1 MAGRVSVFWLK
12 QQNRSDDEIKRA
24 LRATYYVEGSA
35 RKAGDQI
42 RLSLRLMRASD
53 RAQLWI
59 EDYNV
64 PFANIFDVQQDVVKS
79 ISKALNLDS
88 GQANQALIQNR
99 IKNVS
104 IYDINQSRQI
114 TQYRLT
120 R

>member
-1 MAGRVSVFWLK
+1 VLPFAAEASERFFADGITDETASNLARIPGINVAGRVSVFWLK

-64 PFANIFDVQQDVVKS
+64 PFANIFDVQQDVVK
-79 ISKALNLDS
+79 
-88 GQANQALIQNR
+88 
-99 IKNVS
+99 
-104 IYDINQSRQI
+104 I

>member
-24 LRATYYVEGSA
+24 LRATYDVEGSA

-64 PFANIFDVQQDVVKS
+64 PFANIFDVQQDVVK
-79 ISKALNLDS
+79 
-88 GQANQALIQNR
+88 
-99 IKNVS
+99 
-104 IYDINQSRQI
+104 I